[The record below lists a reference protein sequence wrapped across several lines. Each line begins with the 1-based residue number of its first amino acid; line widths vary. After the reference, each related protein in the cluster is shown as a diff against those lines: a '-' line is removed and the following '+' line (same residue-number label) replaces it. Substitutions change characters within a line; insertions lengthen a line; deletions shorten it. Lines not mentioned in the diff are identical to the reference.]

1 MFENAEKKELRQH
14 LATFL
19 LISTRRGAS
28 DLVMST
34 EDQQFGRALFLI
46 LVEEYGGKYDDDA
59 VAMAAQDA
67 MVLNTHT
74 GLGPF
79 RADWQ
84 TNNRAYIDST
94 GSAVPPGMQRRQFLE
109 ALRPHTYAAT
119 RDPPRAPDALSGM
132 HTALMAK
139 TLKP

>member
-67 MVLNTHT
+67 VALNT
-74 GLGPF
+74 
-79 RADWQ
+79 
-84 TNNRAYIDST
+84 
-94 GSAVPPGMQRRQFLE
+94 
-109 ALRPHTYAAT
+109 
-119 RDPPRAPDALSGM
+119 
-132 HTALMAK
+132 
-139 TLKP
+139 